1 MRLAQGRRFTSKQ
14 VNLSIKLE
22 AKNPS
27 LNQFGFF
34 ELSEPIVRPEKMI
47 LHGYSTLDS
56 MLSGF
61 QMALN

>member
-22 AKNPS
+22 AKNPF
-27 LNQFGFF
+27 LNQFEFF
-34 ELSEPIVRPEKMI
+34 ELSEPIVRPERMI
-47 LHGYSTLDS
+47 LRGYSILDS
-56 MLSGF
+56 MLPGF